1 MFWQIPSLSAPS
13 PVELILDKEN
23 FTLEELLDEE
33 EIIQE
38 CKALNTRLIS
48 FLGER
53 AQVEQLLQFIIED
66 APEDADNKRA
76 FKFPFI
82 ACEIFTCEIDV
93 ILKTLVE
100 DEELM
105 NMLFSFLELN
115 HTHNSILAG
124 YFSKVVICLMSRKMT
139 SLMKYVKTH
148 EAIFRKLVD
157 LIGITSIME
166 ILVRLVGGED
176 HMYPNSV
183 DVMQWLADTNLLD
196 MIVDKLC
203 PSSTPEE
210 HANAAEVLCIIIQN
224 APSALAAKLSSQN
237 FIHRIFGHALEH
249 SPSKS
254 ALIHSLSVCIA
265 LLDPKKPSSSGFFHS
280 LRSQHLYESSVHIN
294 FETICAMLSKLGDLL
309 ELLNVSS
316 DGNTLC
322 TSYGELH
329 PPLGKHR
336 LIIVE
341 FVTVLLETGYEAS
354 DLQIIKS
361 GVIQKILDLFFKY
374 PFNNFLHHHV
384 EKLIMACLES
394 NRSAIIDHLFAE
406 CNIIRKF
413 LNADKT
419 PLLSDSNP
427 VTIPAAG
434 RKPPR
439 AGHIGHISRICNKL
453 TQLGISND
461 HVQAYLQESGEWLDW
476 LSYVLHERNTV
487 ENINHWT
494 CGRPTMLQERTRD
507 SDDDELH
514 DSDYDITAL
523 ANNLSEAFR
532 NNVYE
537 SDNRKEANGSLDQ
550 DDEDVYH
557 EDTTKVIIS
566 SLRLGGDHQSC
577 IFTNSNWFAFQEDSL
592 AETMSTSVLGKMND
606 INLSGATSVVAVRSE
621 QQVKN
626 AVSPSGCSLSCS
638 CPKID
643 TANGL
648 SGPTDA
654 RKPHFEDDDIGL
666 FQFDTT
672 ENEDLFS
679 DQPLPEWV
687 GWHQPSDIQVLE
699 DGSSDL
705 PSRESAQIEES
716 KLPCLFEAD
725 AEFVGV
731 DMEGVGRAVEQA
743 LEEGMDIG
751 GISSALKRKI
761 VLTMPQIGAPVDEIV
776 DFNQAH
782 WCVEP
787 EMGIVQ
793 E

>member
-1 MFWQIPSLSAPS
+1 MARFFSYGIE
-13 PVELILDKEN
+13 VELILDKEN

-461 HVQAYLQESGEWLDW
+461 HVQAYLQE
-476 LSYVLHERNTV
+476 
-487 ENINHWT
+487 
-494 CGRPTMLQERTRD
+494 RTRD